1 MAREE
6 HTYQPGWGEKK
17 HHHHHHHYEPNHK
30 NRGMGGALRM
40 RDKQAY
46 VGLMLVIIGALAFG
60 GYKLADLF
68 AEEIRQMPKDNPS
81 KEMKVDALGIR
92 MVDEAEALREGDSIA
107 RELQLDTVRKTVLAE
122 KHNVYR
128 PPRKNTDWYING
140 NEWRSLKRSYKIWLR
155 SNTEKPWVVAG
166 VVLFVLFILFLV
178 FYGIYKHVNIH
189 GE

>member
-1 MAREE
+1 MAKEE

-81 KEMKVDALGIR
+81 KESGRLGYPYGGR
-92 MVDEAEALREGDSIA
+92 SGGPA
-107 RELQLDTVRKTVLAE
+107 RRRQ
-122 KHNVYR
+122 YR
-128 PPRKNTDWYING
+128 QRVETGY
-140 NEWRSLKRSYKIWLR
+140 RS
-155 SNTEKPWVVAG
+155 
-166 VVLFVLFILFLV
+166 
-178 FYGIYKHVNIH
+178 
-189 GE
+189 